1 MKKRSVIFLGLGL
14 ALMNSEITLALTTQ
28 ELNNY
33 ALDVYTERYVG
44 SRRLEDYLEANG
56 VNIKEYNKYLKELDT
71 YNKSEE
77 FTWERIENGSIII
90 DEILFSDED
99 VRKEY
104 EKVLAVLKSERLA
117 YEFVKKNM
125 LNDPEKFISK
135 FNSNIKDMEKIRE
148 AVEDKYGRKITGVEE
163 AMFDKF
169 DDYRYVLYMSV
180 NGGYYIPDDE
190 EISMDMAEDMI
201 REGYGYKILG
211 LTDEDIKKY
220 KEFIKKRDE
229 YDKILISYAKSYS
242 MFQTIHTEIM
252 SKYGKDIYESLSDKE
267 RMNIY
272 KKSIEG
278 FIFDEKK
285 ATKEIIN
292 VLISKGILSKDDLV
306 VEDENSV
313 IEQGGSGGDPWN
325 ELQKYLEEKNKL
337 SSKIQL
343 LSSMYNVN
351 GISDIFEN
359 LGKSFVCVKYKD
371 IEINTQIR
379 LSVDDKLEGEMIG
392 RLFETLEKELGIKA
406 IFSKDKVLTFFE
418 NKINVLDLS
427 FEEEEGIEF
436 YKLAEVFKKI
446 GINLYLKDINFNE
459 NSEVEGSES
468 SNGFV
473 YKMILNFENR
483 MVEFNLGESKEVK
496 ISYIHELLRALGVR
510 FVTSLDSV
518 LVCKDNEIKI
528 SKVFGSGDSKISIDD
543 LKTLLEDIGEKVN
556 IQVIKESM

>member
-14 ALMNSEITLALTTQ
+14 ALMNGGITLALTTQ

-56 VNIKEYNKYLKELDT
+56 VNIKEYNKYLKELDA
-71 YNKSEE
+71 YNKSTE
-77 FTWERIENGSIII
+77 FTWERIENGSLII
-90 DEILFSDED
+90 DEILFSDEA

-104 EKVLAVLKSERLA
+104 EKVLDVLKSERLA

-125 LNDPEKFISK
+125 LNDPEEFISK
-135 FNSNIKDMEKIRE
+135 FNSNIKDMGKVRK
-148 AVEDKYGRKITGVEE
+148 AVEEKYGRKITGVEE
-163 AMFDKF
+163 TMFDRF

-180 NGGYYIPDDE
+180 NGGYFAPKDE

-201 REGYGYKILG
+201 HEGYGYKILG

-220 KEFIKKRDE
+220 TEFIKKRDE

-272 KKSIEG
+272 KKSLEG

-285 ATKEIIN
+285 AMKEIIN
-292 VLISKGILSKDDLV
+292 VLISKGILSKEDLV
-306 VEDENSV
+306 VEGENSV
-313 IEQGGSGGDPWN
+313 IEQGNSGVDPWN

-343 LSSMYNVN
+343 LSSIYSTN
-351 GISDIFEN
+351 GISNVFEN
-359 LGKSFVCVKYKD
+359 LGESFVFAKYKD
-371 IEINTQIR
+371 VEINTQIR
-379 LSVDDKLEGEMIG
+379 LSIDDKLEGEMIG
-392 RLFETLEKELGIKA
+392 RLFETIEKELGIKT

-418 NKINVLDLS
+418 NKVNVFDLS
-427 FEEEEGIEF
+427 FDEKEGIEF
-436 YKLAEVFKKI
+436 YKLVEIFKKI
-446 GINLYLKDINFNE
+446 GINLYLKDIDFNE
-459 NSEVEGSES
+459 SSEIESSES
-468 SNGFV
+468 SNDYI

-483 MVEFNLGESKEVK
+483 MVEFNLGESKEIK
-496 ISYIHELLRALGVR
+496 ISYIRELFRTLDVK
-510 FVTSLDSV
+510 FITSLDSV

-528 SKVFGSGDSKISIDD
+528 SKVFGTDDNEISIDD

-556 IQVIKESM
+556 IQVIKEGM